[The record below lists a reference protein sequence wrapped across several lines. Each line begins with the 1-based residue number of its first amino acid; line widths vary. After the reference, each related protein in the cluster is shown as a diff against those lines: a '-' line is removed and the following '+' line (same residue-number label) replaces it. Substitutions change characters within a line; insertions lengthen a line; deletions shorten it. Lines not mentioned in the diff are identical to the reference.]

1 MNNITKPVEK
11 TGSLFMTVGR
21 LSILAGAG
29 YLLWT
34 NRFKIQRFLEE
45 QGIETPWLTG
55 NVGEAVA
62 SGAAKVG
69 GAIQHEVKSFGQ
81 PNALSNVGKD
91 VNKAVHN

>member
-11 TGSLFMTVGR
+11 SGSVLMAVGK

-45 QGIETPWLTG
+45 QGIDTPWMTG

-62 SGAAKVG
+62 SGAAKIG
-69 GAIQHEVKSFGQ
+69 GAIQHEVKSFAQ
-81 PNALSNVGKD
+81 PNSLSNVSKD
-91 VNKAVHN
+91 VNKAAHN

>member
-11 TGSLFMTVGR
+11 SGSVLMTVGK
-21 LSILAGAG
+21 LGILAGAG

-45 QGIETPWLTG
+45 QGIDTPWMTG

-69 GAIQHEVKSFGQ
+69 GAIEHGVKSFTQ
-81 PNALSNVGKD
+81 PNSLSNVSKD
-91 VNKAVHN
+91 VNKAAHN